1 LGEKIQSLHP
11 VTKISWLLGGLVLL
25 LVFNDPK
32 YLSAVFATAVLFAV
46 IPCRV
51 GRRLIKAVPLL
62 TVFFVASLVI
72 WPPFIKSGATWLSL
86 GPYVVTTHGA
96 AYAAAMGLRIAGTV
110 IVALCFASTT
120 SPEEFASGLR
130 SMKVP
135 SAISFTLSLAFRL
148 LPVIAET
155 TAHVVESQKARG
167 VAFSGGLIKRIKL
180 YLPLIV
186 PVVLLNLRS
195 SDQMAIALELRGF
208 APSKRPVPHDPPRSS
223 TLDIVAV
230 FILIIFIAGA
240 LTIRLA
246 GYGAVITNRI

>member
-1 LGEKIQSLHP
+1 LGKKVRSLHP
-11 VTKISWLLGGLVLL
+11 VTKILWLLGGLVLL

-51 GRRLIKAVPLL
+51 GRRLVKAIPLL
-62 TVFFVASLVI
+62 AVFFIASLVI
-72 WPPFIKSGATWLSL
+72 WPPFIKSGATLFVL
-86 GPYVVTTHGA
+86 GPYAVTTHGA

-110 IVALCFASTT
+110 IVALSFASTT
-120 SPEEFASGLR
+120 SPEELAAGLR

-135 SAISFTLSLAFRL
+135 PAVSFTLSLAFRL

-167 VAFSGGLIKRIKL
+167 VAFSGGLIRRIKL

-208 APSKRPVPHDPPRSS
+208 TPSKRPVPHDPPRSS
-223 TLDIVAV
+223 ILDAVAV
-230 FILIIFIAGA
+230 IVLILLIAGV
-240 LTIRLA
+240 LTVRLA
-246 GYGAVITNRI
+246 GYGAVIPNRI

>member
-1 LGEKIQSLHP
+1 LGKKVRSLHP
-11 VTKISWLLGGLVLL
+11 VTKILWLLGGLVLL

-51 GRRLIKAVPLL
+51 GRRLVKAIPLL
-62 TVFFVASLVI
+62 AVFFIASLVI
-72 WPPFIKSGATWLSL
+72 WPPFIKSGATLFVL
-86 GPYVVTTHGA
+86 GPYAVTTHGA

-110 IVALCFASTT
+110 IVALSFASTT
-120 SPEEFASGLR
+120 SPEELAAGLS

-135 SAISFTLSLAFRL
+135 PAVSFTLSLAFRL

-167 VAFSGGLIKRIKL
+167 VAFSGGLIRRIKL

-208 APSKRPVPHDPPRSS
+208 TPSKRPVPHDPPRSS
-223 TLDIVAV
+223 ILDAVAV
-230 FILIIFIAGA
+230 IVLILLIAGV
-240 LTIRLA
+240 LTVRLA
-246 GYGAVITNRI
+246 GSGAVIPNRI